1 MYIKGFDKD
10 LRCRGM
16 QFEVGKE
23 YSTGAADA
31 DIKLCSN
38 TVFHFCDSLQKV
50 NSYYSVIPKEDNRF
64 CEIEVLGALVSD
76 DTKCG
81 SNRIRIVREIL
92 GDELNIMRG
101 LTNGNAGIFNGGNW
115 NSGDWNSG
123 NRNSGDWNSGNR
135 NSGDWNSG
143 DWNSGNCNSG
153 DRNSGD
159 CNSGNRNS
167 GDWNSGNR
175 NSGDRNS
182 GNWNSG
188 DWNSGDWNSGNC
200 NSGDRNSGDRNSGN
214 WNSGD
219 CNSGNR
225 NSGNWNSGD
234 WNSGNC
240 NSGNCNS
247 GNCNSGDWNS
257 GDWNSGNWN
266 SGFFCTNSPKLR
278 LFNKE
283 TDFTME
289 EFMKTEWYAVL
300 TSGEFY
306 LTKWRAYTDEE
317 KAQDERKRF
326 IVGELITIPYKEAC
340 ANWWASL
347 SDEDKAIIKTI
358 PNFDKEIFKEITL
371 IDV

>member
-23 YSTGAADA
+23 YSTGVADA
-31 DIKLCSN
+31 DISLCTN
-38 TVFHFCDSLQKV
+38 TVFHFCDSLKKV
-50 NSYYSVIPKEDNRF
+50 HTHYSVIPEEDNRF

-101 LTNGNAGIFNGGNW
+101 LTDGNTGIF

-123 NRNSGDWNSGNR
+123 NFNSGDCNSGYINSGNRNSGNFNSGSRNSGDWNSSSRNSGDWNSGR
-135 NSGDWNSG
+135 
-143 DWNSGNCNSG
+143 CNSG
-153 DRNSGD
+153 SH
-159 CNSGNRNS
+159 
-167 GDWNSGNR
+167 
-175 NSGDRNS
+175 
-182 GNWNSG
+182 
-188 DWNSGDWNSGNC
+188 
-200 NSGDRNSGDRNSGN
+200 
-214 WNSGD
+214 
-219 CNSGNR
+219 

-234 WNSGNC
+234 WNSGNY
-240 NSGNCNS
+240 
-247 GNCNSGDWNS
+247 
-257 GDWNSGNWN
+257 N

-289 EFMKTEWYAVL
+289 EFIKTEWYAVL
-300 TSGEFY
+300 TSGEFN

-317 KAQDERKRF
+317 KAQDERKRL
-326 IVGELITIPYKEAC
+326 IGGELITIPYKEAC

-347 SDEDKAIIKTI
+347 SEKDKAIIKTI
-358 PNFDKEIFKEITL
+358 PNFDANIFAEITG
-371 IDV
+371 IDVTNI

>member
-23 YSTGAADA
+23 YSTGVADA
-31 DIKLCSN
+31 DISLCTN
-38 TVFHFCDSLQKV
+38 TVFHFCDSLRKV
-50 NSYYSVIPKEDNRF
+50 HTHYSVIPEEDNRF
-64 CEIEVLGALVSD
+64 CEIEVLGALISD

-101 LTNGNAGIFNGGNW
+101 LTNGNAGIFN
-115 NSGDWNSG
+115 SGDWNSG
-123 NRNSGDWNSGNR
+123 NFNSGDCNSGYINSGDRNSGNFNSGSRNSGDWNSGSR

-143 DWNSGNCNSG
+143 RCNSG
-153 DRNSGD
+153 SH
-159 CNSGNRNS
+159 
-167 GDWNSGNR
+167 
-175 NSGDRNS
+175 
-182 GNWNSG
+182 
-188 DWNSGDWNSGNC
+188 
-200 NSGDRNSGDRNSGN
+200 
-214 WNSGD
+214 
-219 CNSGNR
+219 

-234 WNSGNC
+234 WNSGNY
-240 NSGNCNS
+240 
-247 GNCNSGDWNS
+247 
-257 GDWNSGNWN
+257 N

-289 EFMKTEWYAVL
+289 EFIKTEWYAVL
-300 TSGEFY
+300 TSGKFN

-326 IVGELITIPYKEAC
+326 IDGELITIPYKEAC

-347 SDEDKAIIKTI
+347 SEKDKAIIKTI
-358 PNFDKEIFKEITL
+358 PNFDANIFAEITG
-371 IDV
+371 IDITNI

>member
-23 YSTGAADA
+23 YSTGVADA
-31 DIKLCSN
+31 DISLCTN
-38 TVFHFCDSLQKV
+38 TVFHFCDSLRKV
-50 NSYYSVIPKEDNRF
+50 HTHYSVIPEEDNRF

-101 LTNGNAGIFNGGNW
+101 LTDGNTGVFNSGNRNSGIFNSGDC
-115 NSGDWNSG
+115 NSGGRNSG
-123 NRNSGDWNSGNR
+123 SRNSGDWNSGR
-135 NSGDWNSG
+135 GNSGS
-143 DWNSGNCNSG
+143 
-153 DRNSGD
+153 
-159 CNSGNRNS
+159 
-167 GDWNSGNR
+167 
-175 NSGDRNS
+175 
-182 GNWNSG
+182 
-188 DWNSGDWNSGNC
+188 
-200 NSGDRNSGDRNSGN
+200 
-214 WNSGD
+214 
-219 CNSGNR
+219 R

-240 NSGNCNS
+240 
-247 GNCNSGDWNS
+247 
-257 GDWNSGNWN
+257 N

-300 TSGEFY
+300 TSGEFN

-326 IVGELITIPYKEAC
+326 ISGELITIPYKEAC
-340 ANWWASL
+340 ASWWASL
-347 SDEDKAIIKTI
+347 SEKDKAIIKTI
-358 PNFDKEIFKEITL
+358 PNFDANIFAEITG
-371 IDV
+371 IDVTNI

>member
-23 YSTGAADA
+23 YSTGVADA
-31 DIKLCSN
+31 DISLCTN
-38 TVFHFCDSLQKV
+38 TVFHFCDSLRKV
-50 NSYYSVIPKEDNRF
+50 HTHYSVIPEEDNRF
-64 CEIEVLGALVSD
+64 CEIEVLGALISD

-101 LTNGNAGIFNGGNW
+101 LTNGNAGIFN
-115 NSGDWNSG
+115 SGDWNSG
-123 NRNSGDWNSGNR
+123 NFNSGDCNSGYINSGDRNSGDFNSGSRNSGDWNSGSR

-143 DWNSGNCNSG
+143 RCNSG
-153 DRNSGD
+153 SH
-159 CNSGNRNS
+159 
-167 GDWNSGNR
+167 
-175 NSGDRNS
+175 
-182 GNWNSG
+182 
-188 DWNSGDWNSGNC
+188 
-200 NSGDRNSGDRNSGN
+200 
-214 WNSGD
+214 
-219 CNSGNR
+219 

-234 WNSGNC
+234 WNSGNY
-240 NSGNCNS
+240 
-247 GNCNSGDWNS
+247 
-257 GDWNSGNWN
+257 N

-289 EFMKTEWYAVL
+289 EFIKTEWYAVL
-300 TSGEFY
+300 TSGKFN

-317 KAQDERKRF
+317 KAQDEQKRF
-326 IVGELITIPYKEAC
+326 IDGELITIPYKEAC

-347 SDEDKAIIKTI
+347 SEKDKAIIKTI
-358 PNFDKEIFKEITL
+358 PNFDANIFAEITG
-371 IDV
+371 IDITNI

>member
-23 YSTGAADA
+23 YSTGVADA
-31 DIKLCSN
+31 DISLCTN
-38 TVFHFCDSLQKV
+38 TVFHFCDSLRKV
-50 NSYYSVIPKEDNRF
+50 HIHYSVIPEEDNRF

-101 LTNGNAGIFNGGNW
+101 LTDGNTGVFNNGNRNSGIFNSGDCNSGGRNSGSRNSGNW
-115 NSGDWNSG
+115 NSGS
-123 NRNSGDWNSGNR
+123 RNSGDWNSG
-135 NSGDWNSG
+135 S
-143 DWNSGNCNSG
+143 
-153 DRNSGD
+153 
-159 CNSGNRNS
+159 
-167 GDWNSGNR
+167 
-175 NSGDRNS
+175 
-182 GNWNSG
+182 
-188 DWNSGDWNSGNC
+188 
-200 NSGDRNSGDRNSGN
+200 
-214 WNSGD
+214 
-219 CNSGNR
+219 R

-240 NSGNCNS
+240 
-247 GNCNSGDWNS
+247 
-257 GDWNSGNWN
+257 N

-300 TSGEFY
+300 TSGEFN

-326 IVGELITIPYKEAC
+326 IGGELITIPYKEAC

-347 SDEDKAIIKTI
+347 SEKDKAIIKTI
-358 PNFDKEIFKEITL
+358 PNFDANIFAEITG
-371 IDV
+371 IDVTNI

>member
-23 YSTGAADA
+23 YSTGVADA
-31 DIKLCSN
+31 DISLCTN
-38 TVFHFCDSLQKV
+38 TVFHFCDSLRKV
-50 NSYYSVIPKEDNRF
+50 HTHYSVIPEENNRF

-101 LTNGNAGIFNGGNW
+101 LTNGNAGIFN
-115 NSGDWNSG
+115 SGDWNSG
-123 NRNSGDWNSGNR
+123 NFNSGDCNSGYINSGNRNSGNFNSGSRNSGDWNSSSRNSGDWNSGR
-135 NSGDWNSG
+135 
-143 DWNSGNCNSG
+143 CNSG
-153 DRNSGD
+153 SH
-159 CNSGNRNS
+159 
-167 GDWNSGNR
+167 
-175 NSGDRNS
+175 
-182 GNWNSG
+182 
-188 DWNSGDWNSGNC
+188 
-200 NSGDRNSGDRNSGN
+200 
-214 WNSGD
+214 
-219 CNSGNR
+219 

-234 WNSGNC
+234 WNSGNY
-240 NSGNCNS
+240 
-247 GNCNSGDWNS
+247 
-257 GDWNSGNWN
+257 N

-289 EFMKTEWYAVL
+289 EFIKTEWYAVL
-300 TSGEFY
+300 TSGEFN

-317 KAQDERKRF
+317 KAQDERKRL
-326 IVGELITIPYKEAC
+326 IGGELITIPYKEAC

-347 SDEDKAIIKTI
+347 SEKDKAIIKTI
-358 PNFDKEIFKEITL
+358 PNFDANIFAEITG
-371 IDV
+371 IDVTNI

>member
-23 YSTGAADA
+23 YSTGVADA
-31 DIKLCSN
+31 NISLCTN
-38 TVFHFCDSLQKV
+38 TVFHFCDSLRKV
-50 NSYYSVIPKEDNRF
+50 HTHYSVIPEEDNRF

-101 LTNGNAGIFNGGNW
+101 LTDGNTGVFNSGSCNSGNW
-115 NSGDWNSG
+115 NSGSRNSGNWNSG
-123 NRNSGDWNSGNR
+123 SRNSGDWNSGSR

-143 DWNSGNCNSG
+143 RGNSGS
-153 DRNSGD
+153 
-159 CNSGNRNS
+159 
-167 GDWNSGNR
+167 
-175 NSGDRNS
+175 
-182 GNWNSG
+182 
-188 DWNSGDWNSGNC
+188 
-200 NSGDRNSGDRNSGN
+200 
-214 WNSGD
+214 
-219 CNSGNR
+219 R

-240 NSGNCNS
+240 NN
-247 GNCNSGDWNS
+247 
-257 GDWNSGNWN
+257 
-266 SGFFCTNSPKLR
+266 GFFCTNSPKLR

-300 TSGEFY
+300 TSGEFN

-326 IVGELITIPYKEAC
+326 IGGELITIPYKEAC

-347 SDEDKAIIKTI
+347 SEVDKAIIKTI
-358 PNFDKEIFKEITL
+358 PNFDANIFAEITG
-371 IDV
+371 IDVTNDLKGDEEE

>member
-23 YSTGAADA
+23 YSTGAADT
-31 DIKLCSN
+31 DIKLCTN
-38 TVFHFCDSLQKV
+38 TVFHFCDSLKKV
-50 NSYYSVIPKEDNRF
+50 HTHYSVIPEEDNRF

-92 GDELNIMRG
+92 GDELNIMCG
-101 LTNGNAGIFNGGNW
+101 LTDGNTGVFNSGNRNSGIFNSGNC
-115 NSGDWNSG
+115 NSGGRNSG
-123 NRNSGDWNSGNR
+123 SRNSGDWNSGSR

-143 DWNSGNCNSG
+143 RGNSGS
-153 DRNSGD
+153 
-159 CNSGNRNS
+159 
-167 GDWNSGNR
+167 
-175 NSGDRNS
+175 
-182 GNWNSG
+182 
-188 DWNSGDWNSGNC
+188 
-200 NSGDRNSGDRNSGN
+200 
-214 WNSGD
+214 
-219 CNSGNR
+219 R

-240 NSGNCNS
+240 
-247 GNCNSGDWNS
+247 
-257 GDWNSGNWN
+257 N

-300 TSGEFY
+300 TSGEFN

-326 IVGELITIPYKEAC
+326 IGGELITIPYKEAC

-347 SDEDKAIIKTI
+347 SEKDKAIIKTI
-358 PNFDKEIFKEITL
+358 PNFDANIFAEITG
-371 IDV
+371 IDVTNI

>member
-23 YSTGAADA
+23 YSTRVADA
-31 DIKLCSN
+31 DISLCTN

-50 NSYYSVIPKEDNRF
+50 HTHYSVMPEEDNRF

-101 LTNGNAGIFNGGNW
+101 LTDGNTGVFNSGDCNSGIFNSGDRNSGNW
-115 NSGDWNSG
+115 NSGSRNNGNWNSG
-123 NRNSGDWNSGNR
+123 SRNSGDWNSGRGNSGSH

-143 DWNSGNCNSG
+143 DWNSGNC
-153 DRNSGD
+153 
-159 CNSGNRNS
+159 
-167 GDWNSGNR
+167 
-175 NSGDRNS
+175 
-182 GNWNSG
+182 
-188 DWNSGDWNSGNC
+188 
-200 NSGDRNSGDRNSGN
+200 
-214 WNSGD
+214 
-219 CNSGNR
+219 
-225 NSGNWNSGD
+225 
-234 WNSGNC
+234 
-240 NSGNCNS
+240 
-247 GNCNSGDWNS
+247 
-257 GDWNSGNWN
+257 N

-289 EFMKTEWYAVL
+289 EFIKTEWYAVL
-300 TSGEFY
+300 TSGEFN

-317 KAQDERKRF
+317 KAQDERKRL
-326 IVGELITIPYKEAC
+326 ISGELITIPYKEAC

-347 SDEDKAIIKTI
+347 SEKDKAIIKTI
-358 PNFDKEIFKEITL
+358 PNFDANIFAEITG
-371 IDV
+371 IDVINI

>member
-23 YSTGAADA
+23 YSTGVADA
-31 DIKLCSN
+31 DISLCTN

-50 NSYYSVIPKEDNRF
+50 HTHYSVMPEEDNRF

-76 DTKCG
+76 GTKCG

-101 LTNGNAGIFNGGNW
+101 LTNGNAGVF
-115 NSGDWNSG
+115 NSG
-123 NRNSGDWNSGNR
+123 NRNSG
-135 NSGDWNSG
+135 
-143 DWNSGNCNSG
+143 NCNSG
-153 DRNSGD
+153 E
-159 CNSGNRNS
+159 
-167 GDWNSGNR
+167 W
-175 NSGDRNS
+175 NS

-188 DWNSGDWNSGNC
+188 IFNSGIF
-200 NSGDRNSGDRNSGN
+200 NSGN
-214 WNSGD
+214 WNSGNW
-219 CNSGNR
+219 NSGSRNSSNWNSGSHNSGHW

-234 WNSGNC
+234 WNSGNY
-240 NSGNCNS
+240 
-247 GNCNSGDWNS
+247 
-257 GDWNSGNWN
+257 N

-289 EFMKTEWYAVL
+289 EFIKTEWYAVL
-300 TSGEFY
+300 TSGEFN

-317 KAQDERKRF
+317 KAQDERKRL
-326 IVGELITIPYKEAC
+326 IGGELITIPYKEAC
-340 ANWWASL
+340 TNWWASL
-347 SDEDKAIIKTI
+347 SEKDKAIIKTI
-358 PNFDKEIFKEITL
+358 PNFDANIFAEITG
-371 IDV
+371 IDVTNI

>member
-23 YSTGAADA
+23 YSTGVADA
-31 DIKLCSN
+31 DISLCTN
-38 TVFHFCDSLQKV
+38 TVFHFCDSLRKV
-50 NSYYSVIPKEDNRF
+50 HTHYSVIPEEDNRF
-64 CEIEVLGALVSD
+64 CEIEVLGALISD

-101 LTNGNAGIFNGGNW
+101 LTNGNAGIFN
-115 NSGDWNSG
+115 SGDWNSG
-123 NRNSGDWNSGNR
+123 NFNSGDCNSGYINSGNRNSGNFNSGSRNSGDWNSGSR

-143 DWNSGNCNSG
+143 RCNSG
-153 DRNSGD
+153 SH
-159 CNSGNRNS
+159 
-167 GDWNSGNR
+167 
-175 NSGDRNS
+175 
-182 GNWNSG
+182 
-188 DWNSGDWNSGNC
+188 
-200 NSGDRNSGDRNSGN
+200 
-214 WNSGD
+214 
-219 CNSGNR
+219 

-234 WNSGNC
+234 WNSGNY
-240 NSGNCNS
+240 
-247 GNCNSGDWNS
+247 
-257 GDWNSGNWN
+257 N

-289 EFMKTEWYAVL
+289 EFIKTEWYAVL
-300 TSGEFY
+300 TSGEFN
-306 LTKWRAYTDEE
+306 LTKWRTYTDEE

-326 IVGELITIPYKEAC
+326 ISGELITIPYKEAC

-347 SDEDKAIIKTI
+347 SEKDKAIIKTI
-358 PNFDKEIFKEITL
+358 PNFDANIFAEITG
-371 IDV
+371 IDVTNI

>member
-23 YSTGAADA
+23 YSTGVADA
-31 DIKLCSN
+31 DISLCTN
-38 TVFHFCDSLQKV
+38 TVFHFCDSLRKV
-50 NSYYSVIPKEDNRF
+50 HIHYSVIPEEDNRF

-101 LTNGNAGIFNGGNW
+101 LTDGNTGVFNNGNRNSGIFNSGDCNSGGRNSGSRNSGNW
-115 NSGDWNSG
+115 NSGS
-123 NRNSGDWNSGNR
+123 RNSGDWNSGR
-135 NSGDWNSG
+135 GNSGS
-143 DWNSGNCNSG
+143 
-153 DRNSGD
+153 
-159 CNSGNRNS
+159 
-167 GDWNSGNR
+167 
-175 NSGDRNS
+175 
-182 GNWNSG
+182 
-188 DWNSGDWNSGNC
+188 
-200 NSGDRNSGDRNSGN
+200 
-214 WNSGD
+214 
-219 CNSGNR
+219 R

-240 NSGNCNS
+240 
-247 GNCNSGDWNS
+247 
-257 GDWNSGNWN
+257 N

-300 TSGEFY
+300 TSGEFN

-326 IVGELITIPYKEAC
+326 IGGELITIPYKEAC

-347 SDEDKAIIKTI
+347 SEKDKAIIKTI
-358 PNFDKEIFKEITL
+358 PNFDANIFAEITG
-371 IDV
+371 IDVTNI

>member
-23 YSTGAADA
+23 YSTGVADA
-31 DIKLCSN
+31 DISLCTN
-38 TVFHFCDSLQKV
+38 TVFHFCDSLRKV
-50 NSYYSVIPKEDNRF
+50 HTHYSVIPEEDNRF

-101 LTNGNAGIFNGGNW
+101 LTNGNAGIFN
-115 NSGDWNSG
+115 SGDWNSG
-123 NRNSGDWNSGNR
+123 NFNSGDCNSGYINSGNRNSGNFNSGSRNSGDWNSGSR

-143 DWNSGNCNSG
+143 RCNSG
-153 DRNSGD
+153 SH
-159 CNSGNRNS
+159 
-167 GDWNSGNR
+167 
-175 NSGDRNS
+175 
-182 GNWNSG
+182 
-188 DWNSGDWNSGNC
+188 
-200 NSGDRNSGDRNSGN
+200 
-214 WNSGD
+214 
-219 CNSGNR
+219 

-234 WNSGNC
+234 WNSGNY
-240 NSGNCNS
+240 
-247 GNCNSGDWNS
+247 
-257 GDWNSGNWN
+257 N

-289 EFMKTEWYAVL
+289 EFIKTEWYAVL
-300 TSGEFY
+300 TSGEFN

-326 IVGELITIPYKEAC
+326 ISGELITIPYKEAC

-347 SDEDKAIIKTI
+347 SEKDKAIIKTI
-358 PNFDKEIFKEITL
+358 PNFDANIFAEITG
-371 IDV
+371 IDVTNI

>member
-16 QFEVGKE
+16 QFEIGKE
-23 YSTGAADA
+23 YSTGVADA
-31 DIKLCSN
+31 DISLCTN
-38 TVFHFCDSLQKV
+38 TVFHFCDSLRKV
-50 NSYYSVIPKEDNRF
+50 HIHYSVIPKEDNRF

-101 LTNGNAGIFNGGNW
+101 LTNGNAGIFN
-115 NSGDWNSG
+115 SGDWNSG
-123 NRNSGDWNSGNR
+123 NFNSGDCNSGYINSGNRNSGNFNSGSRNSGDWNSGSR

-143 DWNSGNCNSG
+143 RCNSG
-153 DRNSGD
+153 SH
-159 CNSGNRNS
+159 
-167 GDWNSGNR
+167 
-175 NSGDRNS
+175 
-182 GNWNSG
+182 
-188 DWNSGDWNSGNC
+188 
-200 NSGDRNSGDRNSGN
+200 
-214 WNSGD
+214 
-219 CNSGNR
+219 

-234 WNSGNC
+234 WNSGNY
-240 NSGNCNS
+240 
-247 GNCNSGDWNS
+247 
-257 GDWNSGNWN
+257 N

-289 EFMKTEWYAVL
+289 EFIKTEWYAVL
-300 TSGEFY
+300 TSGEFN

-326 IVGELITIPYKEAC
+326 ISGELITIPYKEAC

-347 SDEDKAIIKTI
+347 SEKDKAIIKTI
-358 PNFDKEIFKEITL
+358 PNFDANIFAEITG
-371 IDV
+371 IDVTNI

>member
-23 YSTGAADA
+23 YSTGVADA
-31 DIKLCSN
+31 DISLCTN

-50 NSYYSVIPKEDNRF
+50 HTHYSVMPEEDNRF

-101 LTNGNAGIFNGGNW
+101 LTDGNTGVFNSGDCNSGIFNSGDCNSGNC

-123 NRNSGDWNSGNR
+123 RGNSGSHNSGNWNSGSRNNGNWNSGSRNSGDWNSGRGNSGSH

-143 DWNSGNCNSG
+143 DWNSGNC
-153 DRNSGD
+153 
-159 CNSGNRNS
+159 
-167 GDWNSGNR
+167 
-175 NSGDRNS
+175 
-182 GNWNSG
+182 
-188 DWNSGDWNSGNC
+188 
-200 NSGDRNSGDRNSGN
+200 
-214 WNSGD
+214 
-219 CNSGNR
+219 
-225 NSGNWNSGD
+225 
-234 WNSGNC
+234 
-240 NSGNCNS
+240 
-247 GNCNSGDWNS
+247 
-257 GDWNSGNWN
+257 N

-289 EFMKTEWYAVL
+289 EFIKTEWYAVL
-300 TSGEFY
+300 TSGEFN

-317 KAQDERKRF
+317 KAQDERKRL
-326 IVGELITIPYKEAC
+326 ISGELITIPYKEAC

-347 SDEDKAIIKTI
+347 SEKDKAIIKTI
-358 PNFDKEIFKEITL
+358 PNFDANIFAEITG
-371 IDV
+371 IDVINI

>member
-31 DIKLCSN
+31 DIKLCTN
-38 TVFHFCDSLQKV
+38 TVFHFCDSLKKV
-50 NSYYSVIPKEDNRF
+50 HTHYSVTPKENNRF

-101 LTNGNAGIFNGGNW
+101 LTDGNTGVFNSGDCNSGYCNNGNRNSGNW
-115 NSGDWNSG
+115 NSGS
-123 NRNSGDWNSGNR
+123 RNSGDWNSGSR

-143 DWNSGNCNSG
+143 RGNSGS
-153 DRNSGD
+153 
-159 CNSGNRNS
+159 
-167 GDWNSGNR
+167 
-175 NSGDRNS
+175 
-182 GNWNSG
+182 
-188 DWNSGDWNSGNC
+188 
-200 NSGDRNSGDRNSGN
+200 
-214 WNSGD
+214 
-219 CNSGNR
+219 R

-240 NSGNCNS
+240 
-247 GNCNSGDWNS
+247 
-257 GDWNSGNWN
+257 N

-289 EFMKTEWYAVL
+289 EFIKTEWYAVL
-300 TSGEFY
+300 TSGEFN

-326 IVGELITIPYKEAC
+326 ISGELITISYKAAC

-347 SDEDKAIIKTI
+347 SEKDKAIIKTI
-358 PNFDKEIFKEITL
+358 PNFDANIFAEITG
-371 IDV
+371 IDVTNI

>member
-23 YSTGAADA
+23 YSTGVADA
-31 DIKLCSN
+31 DISLCTN
-38 TVFHFCDSLQKV
+38 TVFHFCDSLRKV
-50 NSYYSVIPKEDNRF
+50 HTHYSVIPEEDNRF

-76 DTKCG
+76 NSKCG

-92 GDELNIMRG
+92 GDELNLMRG
-101 LTNGNAGIFNGGNW
+101 LTNGNTGLFNSGDFNSGRSNSGNG

-123 NRNSGDWNSGNR
+123 SRNSGDWNSGSR

-143 DWNSGNCNSG
+143 RGNSGS
-153 DRNSGD
+153 
-159 CNSGNRNS
+159 
-167 GDWNSGNR
+167 
-175 NSGDRNS
+175 
-182 GNWNSG
+182 
-188 DWNSGDWNSGNC
+188 
-200 NSGDRNSGDRNSGN
+200 
-214 WNSGD
+214 
-219 CNSGNR
+219 R

-240 NSGNCNS
+240 
-247 GNCNSGDWNS
+247 
-257 GDWNSGNWN
+257 N

-289 EFMKTEWYAVL
+289 EFIKTEWYAVL
-300 TSGEFY
+300 TSGEFN
-306 LTKWRAYTDEE
+306 LTKWRAYTDGE

-326 IVGELITIPYKEAC
+326 IGGELITIPYKEAC

-347 SDEDKAIIKTI
+347 SEKDKAIIKTI
-358 PNFDKEIFKEITL
+358 PNFDANIFAEITG
-371 IDV
+371 IDVTNI

>member
-23 YSTGAADA
+23 YSTGVADA
-31 DIKLCSN
+31 DISLCTN
-38 TVFHFCDSLQKV
+38 TVFHFCDSLKKV
-50 NSYYSVIPKEDNRF
+50 HTHYSVIPEEDNRF
-64 CEIEVLGALVSD
+64 CEIEVLGALISD

-101 LTNGNAGIFNGGNW
+101 LTNGNAGIFN
-115 NSGDWNSG
+115 SGDWNSG
-123 NRNSGDWNSGNR
+123 NFNSGDCNSGYINSGNRNSGNFNSGSRNSGDWNSGR
-135 NSGDWNSG
+135 
-143 DWNSGNCNSG
+143 CNSG
-153 DRNSGD
+153 SH
-159 CNSGNRNS
+159 
-167 GDWNSGNR
+167 
-175 NSGDRNS
+175 
-182 GNWNSG
+182 
-188 DWNSGDWNSGNC
+188 
-200 NSGDRNSGDRNSGN
+200 
-214 WNSGD
+214 
-219 CNSGNR
+219 

-234 WNSGNC
+234 WNSGNY
-240 NSGNCNS
+240 
-247 GNCNSGDWNS
+247 
-257 GDWNSGNWN
+257 N

-289 EFMKTEWYAVL
+289 EFIKTEWYAVL
-300 TSGEFY
+300 TSGKFN

-326 IVGELITIPYKEAC
+326 IDGELITIPYKEAC

-347 SDEDKAIIKTI
+347 SEKDKAIIKTI
-358 PNFDKEIFKEITL
+358 PNFDANIFAEITG
-371 IDV
+371 IDITNI

>member
-23 YSTGAADA
+23 YSTGVADA
-31 DIKLCSN
+31 DISLCTN
-38 TVFHFCDSLQKV
+38 TVFHFCDSLRKV
-50 NSYYSVIPKEDNRF
+50 HTHYSVIPEEDNRF

-101 LTNGNAGIFNGGNW
+101 LTDGNTGVF
-115 NSGDWNSG
+115 NSGSRNSG
-123 NRNSGDWNSGNR
+123 SRNSGDWNSGN
-135 NSGDWNSG
+135 
-143 DWNSGNCNSG
+143 C
-153 DRNSGD
+153 
-159 CNSGNRNS
+159 
-167 GDWNSGNR
+167 
-175 NSGDRNS
+175 
-182 GNWNSG
+182 
-188 DWNSGDWNSGNC
+188 
-200 NSGDRNSGDRNSGN
+200 
-214 WNSGD
+214 
-219 CNSGNR
+219 
-225 NSGNWNSGD
+225 
-234 WNSGNC
+234 
-240 NSGNCNS
+240 
-247 GNCNSGDWNS
+247 
-257 GDWNSGNWN
+257 N

-300 TSGEFY
+300 TSGEFN

-326 IVGELITIPYKEAC
+326 ISGELITIPYKEAC
-340 ANWWASL
+340 ASWWASL
-347 SDEDKAIIKTI
+347 SEKDKAIIKTI
-358 PNFDKEIFKEITL
+358 PNFDANIFAEITG
-371 IDV
+371 IDVTNI

>member
-23 YSTGAADA
+23 YSTGVADA
-31 DIKLCSN
+31 DISLCTN
-38 TVFHFCDSLQKV
+38 TVFHFCDSLRKV
-50 NSYYSVIPKEDNRF
+50 HTHYSVIPEEDNRF
-64 CEIEVLGALVSD
+64 CEIEVLGALISD

-101 LTNGNAGIFNGGNW
+101 LTNGNAGIFN
-115 NSGDWNSG
+115 SGDWNSG
-123 NRNSGDWNSGNR
+123 NFNSGDCNSGYINSGNRNSGNFNSGSRNSGDWNSGSR

-143 DWNSGNCNSG
+143 RCNSG
-153 DRNSGD
+153 SH
-159 CNSGNRNS
+159 
-167 GDWNSGNR
+167 
-175 NSGDRNS
+175 
-182 GNWNSG
+182 
-188 DWNSGDWNSGNC
+188 
-200 NSGDRNSGDRNSGN
+200 
-214 WNSGD
+214 
-219 CNSGNR
+219 

-234 WNSGNC
+234 WNSGNY
-240 NSGNCNS
+240 
-247 GNCNSGDWNS
+247 
-257 GDWNSGNWN
+257 N

-289 EFMKTEWYAVL
+289 EFIKTEWYAVL
-300 TSGEFY
+300 TSGEFN

-326 IVGELITIPYKEAC
+326 ISGELITIPYKEAC

-347 SDEDKAIIKTI
+347 SEKDKAIIKTI
-358 PNFDKEIFKEITL
+358 PNFDANIFAEITG
-371 IDV
+371 IDVTNI

>member
-23 YSTGAADA
+23 YSTGVADA
-31 DIKLCSN
+31 DISLCTN
-38 TVFHFCDSLQKV
+38 TVFHFCDSLRKV
-50 NSYYSVIPKEDNRF
+50 HIHYSVIPEEDNRF

-101 LTNGNAGIFNGGNW
+101 LTDGNTGVFNNGNRNSGIF

-123 NRNSGDWNSGNR
+123 NWNSGSRNSGDWNSGSR

-143 DWNSGNCNSG
+143 RGNSGSC
-153 DRNSGD
+153 
-159 CNSGNRNS
+159 
-167 GDWNSGNR
+167 
-175 NSGDRNS
+175 
-182 GNWNSG
+182 
-188 DWNSGDWNSGNC
+188 
-200 NSGDRNSGDRNSGN
+200 
-214 WNSGD
+214 
-219 CNSGNR
+219 

-240 NSGNCNS
+240 
-247 GNCNSGDWNS
+247 
-257 GDWNSGNWN
+257 N

-300 TSGEFY
+300 TSGEFN

-326 IVGELITIPYKEAC
+326 ISGELITIPYKEAC

-347 SDEDKAIIKTI
+347 SEKDKAIIKTI
-358 PNFDKEIFKEITL
+358 PNFDTNIFAEITG
-371 IDV
+371 IDVTNI

>member
-23 YSTGAADA
+23 YSTGVADA
-31 DIKLCSN
+31 DISLCTN
-38 TVFHFCDSLQKV
+38 TVFHFCDSLRKV
-50 NSYYSVIPKEDNRF
+50 HTHYSVIPEEDNRF

-101 LTNGNAGIFNGGNW
+101 LTDGNTGVFNSGNCNSGDW
-115 NSGDWNSG
+115 NSGDCNSGYINSGNRNSGNWNSG

-143 DWNSGNCNSG
+143 RGNSGS
-153 DRNSGD
+153 
-159 CNSGNRNS
+159 
-167 GDWNSGNR
+167 
-175 NSGDRNS
+175 
-182 GNWNSG
+182 
-188 DWNSGDWNSGNC
+188 
-200 NSGDRNSGDRNSGN
+200 
-214 WNSGD
+214 
-219 CNSGNR
+219 R

-240 NSGNCNS
+240 
-247 GNCNSGDWNS
+247 
-257 GDWNSGNWN
+257 N

-300 TSGEFY
+300 TSGKFN

-317 KAQDERKRF
+317 KVQDERKRF
-326 IVGELITIPYKEAC
+326 ISGELITIPYKEAC

-347 SDEDKAIIKTI
+347 SEKDKAIIKTI
-358 PNFDKEIFKEITL
+358 PNFDANIFAEITG
-371 IDV
+371 IDVTNI

>member
-23 YSTGAADA
+23 YSTGVADA
-31 DIKLCSN
+31 DISLCTN
-38 TVFHFCDSLQKV
+38 TVFHFCDSLRKV
-50 NSYYSVIPKEDNRF
+50 HIHYSVTPKENNRF

-81 SNRIRIVREIL
+81 SNRIRIVREIS

-101 LTNGNAGIFNGGNW
+101 LTNGNTGIFN
-115 NSGDWNSG
+115 SG
-123 NRNSGDWNSGNR
+123 N
-135 NSGDWNSG
+135 
-143 DWNSGNCNSG
+143 
-153 DRNSGD
+153 
-159 CNSGNRNS
+159 
-167 GDWNSGNR
+167 
-175 NSGDRNS
+175 RNS

-188 DWNSGDWNSGNC
+188 YY
-200 NSGDRNSGDRNSGN
+200 NSGDRNN
-214 WNSGD
+214 GD

-225 NSGNWNSGD
+225 NSGNWNSGYYNSGNR
-234 WNSGNC
+234 NSGNC
-240 NSGNCNS
+240 NSGYCNS
-247 GNCNSGDWNS
+247 GNCNSGDYNS
-257 GDWNSGNWN
+257 GDYN

-289 EFMKTEWYAVL
+289 EFIKTKWYAVL
-300 TSGEFY
+300 TSGEFN

-317 KAQDERKRF
+317 KAQDELKRF
-326 IVGELITIPYKEAC
+326 IGGELITIPYKEAC

-347 SDEDKAIIKTI
+347 SEKDKAIIKTI
-358 PNFDKEIFKEITL
+358 PNFDANIFAEITG
-371 IDV
+371 IDVTNI

>member
-23 YSTGAADA
+23 YSTGVADA
-31 DIKLCSN
+31 DISLCTN
-38 TVFHFCDSLQKV
+38 TVFHFCDSLRKV
-50 NSYYSVIPKEDNRF
+50 HTHYSVIPEEDNRF

-101 LTNGNAGIFNGGNW
+101 LTNGNAGIFNSGDCNSGYI
-115 NSGDWNSG
+115 NSGDCNSGYINSGNRNSGNWNSG

-143 DWNSGNCNSG
+143 RGNSGS
-153 DRNSGD
+153 
-159 CNSGNRNS
+159 
-167 GDWNSGNR
+167 
-175 NSGDRNS
+175 
-182 GNWNSG
+182 
-188 DWNSGDWNSGNC
+188 
-200 NSGDRNSGDRNSGN
+200 
-214 WNSGD
+214 
-219 CNSGNR
+219 R

-240 NSGNCNS
+240 
-247 GNCNSGDWNS
+247 
-257 GDWNSGNWN
+257 N

-300 TSGEFY
+300 TSGKFN

-317 KAQDERKRF
+317 KAQDERKRL
-326 IVGELITIPYKEAC
+326 IGGELITIPYKEAC

-347 SDEDKAIIKTI
+347 SEKDKAIIKTI
-358 PNFDKEIFKEITL
+358 PNFDANIFAEITG
-371 IDV
+371 IDVTNI

>member
-23 YSTGAADA
+23 YSTGVADA
-31 DIKLCSN
+31 DISLCTN
-38 TVFHFCDSLQKV
+38 TVFHFCDSLRKV
-50 NSYYSVIPKEDNRF
+50 HTHYSVIPEEDNRF

-101 LTNGNAGIFNGGNW
+101 LTDGNTGVF
-115 NSGDWNSG
+115 NSG
-123 NRNSGDWNSGNR
+123 NRNSGIFNN
-135 NSGDWNSG
+135 G

-153 DRNSGD
+153 S
-159 CNSGNRNS
+159 RNS
-167 GDWNSGNR
+167 GDWNSGSR
-175 NSGDRNS
+175 
-182 GNWNSG
+182 NSG
-188 DWNSGDWNSGNC
+188 DWNSGRGNSG
-200 NSGDRNSGDRNSGN
+200 S
-214 WNSGD
+214 
-219 CNSGNR
+219 R

-240 NSGNCNS
+240 
-247 GNCNSGDWNS
+247 
-257 GDWNSGNWN
+257 N

-300 TSGEFY
+300 TSGEFN

-326 IVGELITIPYKEAC
+326 ISGELITIPYKEAC
-340 ANWWASL
+340 ASWWASL
-347 SDEDKAIIKTI
+347 SEKDKAIIKTI
-358 PNFDKEIFKEITL
+358 PNFDANIFAEITG
-371 IDV
+371 IDVTNI

>member
-23 YSTGAADA
+23 YSTGVADA
-31 DIKLCSN
+31 DISLCTN
-38 TVFHFCDSLQKV
+38 TVFHFCDSLKKV
-50 NSYYSVIPKEDNRF
+50 HTHYSVIPEEDNRF

-101 LTNGNAGIFNGGNW
+101 LTNGNAGIFNSGDW
-115 NSGDWNSG
+115 NSGDWNSGDCNSGYINSGNRNSGNWNSG

-143 DWNSGNCNSG
+143 RGNSGS
-153 DRNSGD
+153 
-159 CNSGNRNS
+159 
-167 GDWNSGNR
+167 
-175 NSGDRNS
+175 
-182 GNWNSG
+182 
-188 DWNSGDWNSGNC
+188 
-200 NSGDRNSGDRNSGN
+200 
-214 WNSGD
+214 
-219 CNSGNR
+219 R

-234 WNSGNC
+234 WNSGNY
-240 NSGNCNS
+240 
-247 GNCNSGDWNS
+247 
-257 GDWNSGNWN
+257 N

-300 TSGEFY
+300 TSGKFN

-317 KAQDERKRF
+317 KAQDERKRL
-326 IVGELITIPYKEAC
+326 IGGELITIPYKEAC

-347 SDEDKAIIKTI
+347 SEKDKAIIKTI
-358 PNFDKEIFKEITL
+358 PNFDANIFAEITG
-371 IDV
+371 IDVANI

>member
-23 YSTGAADA
+23 YSTGVADA
-31 DIKLCSN
+31 DISLCTN

-50 NSYYSVIPKEDNRF
+50 HTHYSVMPEEDNRF

-101 LTNGNAGIFNGGNW
+101 LTDGNTGVFNSGDCNSGIFNSGDRNSGNW
-115 NSGDWNSG
+115 NSGSRNNGNWNSG
-123 NRNSGDWNSGNR
+123 SRNSGDWNSGRGNSGSH

-143 DWNSGNCNSG
+143 DWNSGNC
-153 DRNSGD
+153 
-159 CNSGNRNS
+159 
-167 GDWNSGNR
+167 
-175 NSGDRNS
+175 
-182 GNWNSG
+182 
-188 DWNSGDWNSGNC
+188 
-200 NSGDRNSGDRNSGN
+200 
-214 WNSGD
+214 
-219 CNSGNR
+219 
-225 NSGNWNSGD
+225 
-234 WNSGNC
+234 
-240 NSGNCNS
+240 
-247 GNCNSGDWNS
+247 
-257 GDWNSGNWN
+257 N

-289 EFMKTEWYAVL
+289 EFIKTEWYAVL
-300 TSGEFY
+300 TSGEFN

-317 KAQDERKRF
+317 KAQDERKRL
-326 IVGELITIPYKEAC
+326 ISGELITIPYKEAC

-347 SDEDKAIIKTI
+347 SEKDKAIIKTI
-358 PNFDKEIFKEITL
+358 PNFDANIFAEITG
-371 IDV
+371 IDVINI

>member
-23 YSTGAADA
+23 YSTGVADA
-31 DIKLCSN
+31 DISLCTN
-38 TVFHFCDSLQKV
+38 TVFHFCDSLRKV
-50 NSYYSVIPKEDNRF
+50 HIHYSVIPEEDNRF

-101 LTNGNAGIFNGGNW
+101 LTDGNTGVF
-115 NSGDWNSG
+115 NSG
-123 NRNSGDWNSGNR
+123 NRNSGSRNSGDWNSGRGNSGSR

-143 DWNSGNCNSG
+143 S
-153 DRNSGD
+153 
-159 CNSGNRNS
+159 
-167 GDWNSGNR
+167 
-175 NSGDRNS
+175 
-182 GNWNSG
+182 
-188 DWNSGDWNSGNC
+188 
-200 NSGDRNSGDRNSGN
+200 
-214 WNSGD
+214 
-219 CNSGNR
+219 R

-240 NSGNCNS
+240 
-247 GNCNSGDWNS
+247 
-257 GDWNSGNWN
+257 N

-300 TSGEFY
+300 TSGEFN
-306 LTKWRAYTDEE
+306 LTKWRTYTDEE

-326 IVGELITIPYKEAC
+326 ISGELITIPYKEAC
-340 ANWWASL
+340 ASWWASL
-347 SDEDKAIIKTI
+347 SEKDKAIIKTI
-358 PNFDKEIFKEITL
+358 PNFDANIFAEITG
-371 IDV
+371 IDVTNI

>member
-23 YSTGAADA
+23 YSTGVADA
-31 DIKLCSN
+31 DISLCTN
-38 TVFHFCDSLQKV
+38 TMFHFCDSLKKV
-50 NSYYSVIPKEDNRF
+50 HTYYSVIPEENNRF

-101 LTNGNAGIFNGGNW
+101 LTNGNTGIFNSGNW
-115 NSGDWNSG
+115 NSGKCNDGDFNSGNWNSGTWNSGNWNSGSHNSGDWNSG
-123 NRNSGDWNSGNR
+123 SRNSGDWNSGRGNSGSH

-143 DWNSGNCNSG
+143 DWNSGNC
-153 DRNSGD
+153 
-159 CNSGNRNS
+159 
-167 GDWNSGNR
+167 
-175 NSGDRNS
+175 
-182 GNWNSG
+182 
-188 DWNSGDWNSGNC
+188 
-200 NSGDRNSGDRNSGN
+200 
-214 WNSGD
+214 
-219 CNSGNR
+219 
-225 NSGNWNSGD
+225 
-234 WNSGNC
+234 
-240 NSGNCNS
+240 
-247 GNCNSGDWNS
+247 
-257 GDWNSGNWN
+257 N

-289 EFMKTEWYAVL
+289 EFIKTEWYAVL
-300 TSGEFY
+300 TSGEFN

-326 IVGELITIPYKEAC
+326 IGGELITIPYKEAC

-347 SDEDKAIIKTI
+347 SEKDKAIIKTI
-358 PNFDKEIFKEITL
+358 PNFDANIFAEITG
-371 IDV
+371 IDVTNI